1 MLKPSAAYTDD
12 TERRLAELTSPEA
25 MRRQREALARL
36 RASMTTPATEEE
48 TLEWREFMKDLET
61 KRPTFR

>member
-12 TERRLAELTSPEA
+12 AERRLAELTSPEA
-25 MRRQREALARL
+25 MKRQREVLARL
-36 RASMTTPATEEE
+36 RACMMMSATEEE

>member
-1 MLKPSAAYTDD
+1 MLKPSVACRDD
-12 TERRLAELTSPEA
+12 AERGLAELTSPEA
-25 MRRQREALARL
+25 MKRQREALARL

-48 TLEWREFMKDLET
+48 VLEWREFMKDLET